1 MVSIIRSELAAIAA
15 LGPTEK
21 LYGVIVLLGLGW
33 YAFNAPTMVLGFFI
47 FLTVTYLIRM
57 LLPCDISYRQMMIF
71 VVTTTILSGRSEVSH
86 ALFLSDLEDFII
98 SVFGETSNQMG
109 GEAAVDEGI
118 INLLFNVLRGIFLL
132 AVGAATLFA
141 ISQAMR
147 GGDWLPIIQQ
157 VVMAFAAVMA
167 VDIIT
172 LVIVGG
178 TSDDVTGGGGEEG

>member
-1 MVSIIRSELAAIAA
+1 MVHTIRSELAAMAA
-15 LGPTEK
+15 LSAVEK
-21 LYGVIVLLGLGW
+21 CYGVIVLLGLAW
-33 YAFNAPTMVLGFFI
+33 YGFNAPTMVMGFFT
-47 FLTVTYLIRM
+47 FLIGAYLFRM
-57 LLPCDISYRQMMIF
+57 LSGSFGSHISYRQLMIF
-71 VVTTTILSGRSEVSH
+71 VVTTTILFGRSEASH

-109 GEAAVDEGI
+109 GEAAVDESI

-178 TSDDVTGGGGEEG
+178 TSDDITS